1 MMSHVSTKRQT
12 SASRASAPKSRRSL
26 LGPTALGV
34 ATSTIP
40 HDAIARLA
48 YQKWQRRGCPLGD
61 DLRDW
66 FDAEAELIA
75 LKSKPPGSAC
85 GR

>member
-1 MMSHVSTKRQT
+1 MMTHVSTKRQT
-12 SASRASAPKSRRSL
+12 SPSRASAPTSRRSL
-26 LGPTALGV
+26 LGPTGFGV

-40 HDAIARLA
+40 PVATARLA
-48 YQKWQRRGCPLGD
+48 YDKWQRRGCPLGD

-75 LKSKPPGSAC
+75 LKSKPPSSAC